1 MNGALKGVITM
12 TIKELYEWAKERNA
26 EEMTLHVYTWG
37 EGCSALVVEGEL
49 AIVDVDGTKRVV
61 IQK

>member
-1 MNGALKGVITM
+1 M